1 MFKQKKLGEK
11 RRQRGKKME
20 KLSSDIQ
27 RIYKYQI
34 DLKSVQDKLREL
46 EGISRQSDVGIKETK
61 EETCGG
67 CEEKF
72 QDILAQKL
80 RLDHIEIEPAIEK
93 NMITE
98 AVILIDR
105 PEITVMKILW

>member
-1 MFKQKKLGEK
+1 MK
-11 RRQRGKKME
+11 

-34 DLKSVQDKLREL
+34 DLKSVQEKLREL
-46 EGISRQSDVGIKETK
+46 EGISCQSDVGIKETK

-67 CEEKF
+67 CEETF
-72 QDILAQKL
+72 QDMVAQKL
-80 RLDHIEIEPAIEK
+80 RLDDIEIEPAIEK

-105 PEITVMKILW
+105 PEITIVKTL